1 MRLSVSFVICFL
13 GISST
18 LFGRDL
24 SGTVYSDH
32 SGPSGT
38 GTGIVKLATSTGLI
52 SIHYQKPFPGNFSAN
67 TCSDLGA
74 IWTVRTE
81 KNSLEELVG
90 ARCNGRVDVAVHSA
104 WMATL
109 DYVKDA
115 IHRAGF
121 ELGFQPN
128 RPRSPRQIVNMAGLD
143 IDVSDYLNFPGNGMC
158 FEVKERVSNASVI
171 IESSPDC
178 YFYPA
183 VDFTNKQS
191 GPNSWAVTGVKALKS
206 DQRQ

>member
-1 MRLSVSFVICFL
+1 MRSSVSFVICLL

-24 SGTVYSDH
+24 SGIVYSDH
-32 SGPSGT
+32 SGFSAS

-52 SIHYQKPFPGNFSAN
+52 SIHYQKPFPGNFSDD
-67 TCSDLGA
+67 TCGHLGA

-90 ARCNGRVDVAVHSA
+90 ARCNDPPVHSA

-115 IHRAGF
+115 VHRSGY
-121 ELGFQPN
+121 ELGFKLD
-128 RPRSPRQIVNMAGLD
+128 RPSRPHQIVNMDGLD
-143 IDVSDYLNFPGNGMC
+143 IEVSGYLDFPGNGMC
-158 FEVKERVSNASVI
+158 FEVKERVSKTTVI

-178 YFYPA
+178 YFYPP
-183 VDFTNKQS
+183 VEFTNKQT

-206 DQRQ
+206 DNRQ